1 MRGRMVRK
9 TNVPTATR
17 ETQFSAGRQC
27 VGSFREY
34 SHAAGPVRRPPSHV
48 LHRVSRG
55 PHNSATLP
63 ARHTACHPLQAPQ
76 KLPASALFRGAFL
89 RTPCD
94 FGTDAHRRGAGNL
107 IEDKRSQPSH
117 AARTSTPFHTA
128 GLHPTSCPCPK
139 DPPSSSTPPPLA
151 ADSANTKLLRP
162 TLVSSAAPSLLL
174 VHVGD
179 T

>member
-1 MRGRMVRK
+1 MATMRGRMVRK

-63 ARHTACHPLQAPQ
+63 ARHTARHPLQAPQ
-76 KLPASALFRGAFL
+76 KLPASALSEVPSCVRRATSGRTRTAAAPVTSSKTNAVSHHTPRG
-89 RTPCD
+89 
-94 FGTDAHRRGAGNL
+94 
-107 IEDKRSQPSH
+107 
-117 AARTSTPFHTA
+117 
-128 GLHPTSCPCPK
+128 
-139 DPPSSSTPPPLA
+139 PPRPSTPPAFTLLA
-151 ADSANTKLLRP
+151 ARAQKAPLLLHAPCPWRRTRP
-162 TLVSSAAPSLLL
+162 TPNYSAPL
-174 VHVGD
+174 
-179 T
+179 